1 MIVGS
6 EVVLGLFVVGFAVAL
21 VQQFEK
27 ANPQTTIGV
36 FAQLALVAVI
46 GGLVMVM
53 IAVARNPTLTFSP
66 KLVFR
71 P

>member
-6 EVVLGLFVVGFAVAL
+6 EVVLGLLAAGFGVAL
-21 VQQFEK
+21 VQQFDK

-36 FAQLALVAVI
+36 FAQLVLVAVV